1 MTGNSGVLRVV
12 ARRSVRHLDVGNTR
26 QPLRRGASGHH
37 GDRRALDRGC
47 PAEIVGATTSTR
59 AARGDEPVG
68 RITDLPDAGH
78 VAGNRNGPQ
87 QRDHRRDAE
96 VALESRMARPGPVDD
111 VHLRSSATSSK
122 PGAHRSRAVA
132 SVPSANASRPRQS
145 TACSTRAVRRHN
157 GQPPSMSTSN
167 RSAATRSMVQVC
179 EQPGPTSRT
188 GVITGAT
195 GGHRPGIPVRL
206 GTTRISPSRP
216 P

>member
-47 PAEIVGATTSTR
+47 AAEIVGATTSTR

-78 VAGNRNGPQ
+78 VAGIRNGPQ

-96 VALESRMARPGPVDD
+96 GRCCMNTLWGW
-111 VHLRSSATSSK
+111 
-122 PGAHRSRAVA
+122 
-132 SVPSANASRPRQS
+132 
-145 TACSTRAVRRHN
+145 
-157 GQPPSMSTSN
+157 
-167 RSAATRSMVQVC
+167 
-179 EQPGPTSRT
+179 
-188 GVITGAT
+188 
-195 GGHRPGIPVRL
+195 GGL
-206 GTTRISPSRP
+206 ARISRDPPQEPHYRDAVEGPSHV
-216 P
+216 